1 MTERAGEAELGGR
14 RSHYL
19 AAVDVRVC
27 ASASELRP
35 QSPSSAFIIIIAQL
49 LHLVPAR
56 SFPRSIQSPI
66 PRVRTAAA
74 AAARAKERF
83 HRAIVARAPAT
94 SAVAANPDA
103 DPGGAHATL
112 GLVAFLIP
120 IWRRER
126 DEIESP
132 LPAR

>member
-1 MTERAGEAELGGR
+1 MR
-14 RSHYL
+14 
-19 AAVDVRVC
+19 
-27 ASASELRP
+27 
-35 QSPSSAFIIIIAQL
+35 
-49 LHLVPAR
+49 VPA
-56 SFPRSIQSPI
+56 
-66 PRVRTAAA
+66 
-74 AAARAKERF
+74 
-83 HRAIVARAPAT
+83 APAA